1 MSRSVHPIRRLVPCA
16 VLLAAL
22 AGCAGNQRAMPSVT
36 ELEGGAA
43 QAVGEYVI
51 GPSDLLSIQV
61 WREDQ
66 LSTDVEVRP
75 DGKISVPLL
84 DDVQAAG
91 LTPVALKQVITERL
105 SEFVASPHVTVL
117 VKSSRS
123 KLIYMLGEIARPGA
137 VGYVA
142 NMRVSDAVSLAGGFN
157 QFADKGRVKIIRR
170 LQDGTSQ
177 EFRFDYDGYVA
188 GTNVA
193 QNILLLPGDQIFV
206 PEESMFPW
214 R

>member
-1 MSRSVHPIRRLVPCA
+1 MSSIHRTRTLCA
-16 VLLAAL
+16 CAALLALL
-22 AGCAGNQRAMPSVT
+22 AGCAGSQRVRPSVAQI
-36 ELEGGAA
+36 EGEAS

-51 GPSDLLSIQV
+51 GPNDLLSITV
-61 WREDQ
+61 WREEQ

-105 SEFVASPHVTVL
+105 SEFVAAPNVTVV
-117 VKSSRS
+117 VKASRS
-123 KLIYMLGEIARPGA
+123 KLVYLLGQVARPGA
-137 VGYVA
+137 VNYIA
-142 NMRVSDAVSLAGGFN
+142 DMRVSDAIAVAGGFGP
-157 QFADKGRVKIIRR
+157 FAGTGRVKIIRR

-177 EFRFDYDGYVA
+177 EFRFDYDGYIA
-188 GTNVA
+188 GTDVA
-193 QNILLLPGDQIFV
+193 QNIRLLPGDQIFV
-206 PEESMFPW
+206 PEESPLPW

>member
-22 AGCAGNQRAMPSVT
+22 AGCAGNQRATPSVT

-51 GPSDLLSIQV
+51 GPSDMLSIQV
-61 WREDQ
+61 WREEQ

-117 VKSSRS
+117 VKASRS
-123 KLIYMLGEIARPGA
+123 KIIYMLGEIPRPGA
-137 VGYVA
+137 IGYVA
-142 NMRVSDAVSLAGGFN
+142 NMRVSDAISLAGGFN
-157 QFADKGRVKIIRR
+157 AFADKGRVKIIRR

-177 EFRFDYDGYVA
+177 EFRFDYDDYIA
-188 GTNVA
+188 GTDVA

-206 PEESMFPW
+206 PEESPFPW